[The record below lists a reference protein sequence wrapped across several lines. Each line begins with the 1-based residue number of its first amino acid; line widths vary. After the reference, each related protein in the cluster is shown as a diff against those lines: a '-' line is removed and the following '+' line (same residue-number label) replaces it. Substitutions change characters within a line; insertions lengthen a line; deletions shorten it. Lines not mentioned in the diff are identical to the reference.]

1 MALICGTPTPAT
13 TRVVQIEPGPTPD
26 LDRVDA
32 RVDERLGAGP
42 GGDVAA
48 DDLDAVVA
56 AEVLLHPGDHVEHR
70 ALVAVGGVDDEQVDA
85 GVHEQP
91 GPLVGVLAHAERRAD
106 DEPPVGVLRGVAGT
120 GRA

>member
-1 MALICGTPTPAT
+1 M
-13 TRVVQIEPGPTPD
+13 VQIEPGPDAD
-26 LDRVDA
+26 LHRVDA
-32 RVDERLGAGP
+32 GVDERLGAGA

-70 ALVAVGGVDDEQVDA
+70 ALVAVRGVDDEHVDT
-85 GVHEQP
+85 GVDEQP
-91 GPLVGVLAHAERRAD
+91 GPLVGVLAHAEGGAD
-106 DEPPVGVLRGVAGT
+106 DQPAVGVLGGVAGT

>member
-1 MALICGTPTPAT
+1 MALTCGTPTPAT
-13 TRVVQIEPGPTPD
+13 TRVVQIEPGPTPT
-26 LDRVDA
+26 LTASTPGVDQ
-32 RVDERLGAGP
+32 RLRAGA

-70 ALVAVGGVDDEQVDA
+70 ALVAVRGVDDEHVDT
-85 GVHEQP
+85 GVDQQP
-91 GPLVGVLAHAERRAD
+91 GALVGVLADAERGAD
-106 DEPPVGVLRGVAGT
+106 DAAGRRRPWWRAGT